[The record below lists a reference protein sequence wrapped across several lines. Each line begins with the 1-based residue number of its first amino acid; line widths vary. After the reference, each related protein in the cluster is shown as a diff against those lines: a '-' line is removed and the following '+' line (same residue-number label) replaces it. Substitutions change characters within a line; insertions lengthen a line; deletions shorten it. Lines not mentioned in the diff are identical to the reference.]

1 MPAQA
6 LKLTEGDTDYELNE
20 DFKSCW
26 ITVNNISV
34 YVRRG
39 DEGVAV
45 ALFPVQHEGEE
56 PIAATWATFPVATE
70 DN

>member
-6 LKLTEGDTDYELNE
+6 LKQTEGDTDYELNE
-20 DFKSCW
+20 GHQSCW

-34 YVRRG
+34 YIHRT

-45 ALFPVQHEGEE
+45 NLY
-56 PIAATWATFPVATE
+56 PVARETE
-70 DN
+70 VDHQSI

>member
-1 MPAQA
+1 MPQQA
-6 LKLTEGDTDYELNE
+6 LKQTEGDIDYELNQE
-20 DFKSCW
+20 YQSCW

-45 ALFPVQHEGEE
+45 ALFPVQREAEE
-56 PIAATWATFPVATE
+56 PIAATWATFPDASE
-70 DN
+70 NN